1 MGTKKLSMKDKIAL
15 GGLKSLIVGVVVGI
29 VLAYLMLV
37 VIGF

>member
-15 GGLKSLIVGVVVGI
+15 GGLKSLIVGVVGI